1 MKKVS
6 KVILLNPERKIL
18 LQLWDNKKDI
28 PFPNQWSLF
37 GGLVDEG
44 ESAEECVLREVYEEL
59 GIALEKVELVL
70 VRIRDESGQSVE
82 DNIFASKVTV
92 DETKLELTE
101 GADMKWFSVAELQEA
116 DIVPHFKNVIIN
128 YCNTL

>member
-1 MKKVS
+1 M
-6 KVILLNPERKIL
+6 
-18 LQLWDNKKDI
+18 
-28 PFPNQWSLF
+28 F